1 MSVPRLTFLYPH
13 LFTTAKA
20 YEFRTSL
27 RCVRA
32 GRRAEQRAGLSTS
45 AERRQ
50 ETYAQRYGPAN
61 DPMPPPPLPP
71 PPLQAQGSSDGP
83 KSLATAIE
91 KEVQTPSTK
100 RDDKKTDPTPKVTEA
115 AASAKLP
122 QENEQKPDATPTS
135 SPPITDKSARVDAS
149 ESHPKEQMKP
159 STNAIQKPLERVLQ
173 LESPNEHKHPHLQAP
188 PYVHHFDTF
197 TLVNSLEQGGFTQ
210 AQSITLMKAVRSLLA
225 LNLDLAREGLVSK
238 SDVENVKPCPFPP
251 LPFLFAPSFPLNIAN
266 ASPHQETYLFRA
278 ACSELRTEILS
289 LRRASSTTQS
299 TQRAHLQHSFD
310 ILSQRFAQEA
320 LALKDDLRGLF
331 NDRKMDV
338 RMQQQARD
346 SAIQEL
352 NYKITVKLGSESKS
366 EAEGLRWF
374 LVRRAVGSIV
384 CGAVVVL
391 ATLKY
396 SSSRK
401 HAAEEEEKKKVA
413 AESGANGGGVGGGAG
428 GGAGGGGGGGGERY
442 TVRSREMGTQTE
454 GEAEAALKS
463 MEAGTLG

>member
-13 LFTTAKA
+13 LFKIAKA
-20 YEFRTSL
+20 HEFRAPH
-27 RCVRA
+27 RCMRA
-32 GRRAEQRAGLSTS
+32 GRKAEQRAGLSTS
-45 AERRQ
+45 ARRRQ

-71 PPLQAQGSSDGP
+71 PPPQGQGNSNGP

-91 KEVQTPSTK
+91 KEVKAPNAK
-100 RDDKKTDPTPKVTEA
+100 RDDKKTDSTPKASDTA
-115 AASAKLP
+115 APAKSP
-122 QENEQKPDATPTS
+122 QGTQQSPDATSTS
-135 SPPITDKSARVDAS
+135 SAQTLDQSVRADAS
-149 ESHPKEQMKP
+149 ESHPKEQIEN
-159 STNAIQKPLERVLQ
+159 STNAIKKPLEHVLQ
-173 LESPNEHKHPHLQAP
+173 LESPDEHKLPHLQAP

-197 TLVNSLEQGGFTQ
+197 TLVQNLEQGGFTQ
-210 AQSITLMKAVRSLLA
+210 AQSITLMKAIRSLIA

-238 SDVENVKPCPFPP
+238 SDVENVIMPSSLPALPTPSSLHPP
-251 LPFLFAPSFPLNIAN
+251 LNMAN
-266 ASPHQETYLFRA
+266 ASFNQETYLFRA

-289 LRRASSTTQS
+289 LRRTSSTTQS

-310 ILSQRFAQEA
+310 ILSQRFSQEA

-374 LVRRAVGSIV
+374 LVRRAVGAIV
-384 CGAVVVL
+384 CGAVLVL
-391 ATLKY
+391 GTLKY
-396 SSSRK
+396 GASRK
-401 HAAEEEEKKKVA
+401 HAEEEEKKRVG
-413 AESGANGGGVGGGAG
+413 AEHGASGGGTGTGGA
-428 GGAGGGGGGGGERY
+428 GGERY

-463 MEAGTLG
+463 MEAGSLG